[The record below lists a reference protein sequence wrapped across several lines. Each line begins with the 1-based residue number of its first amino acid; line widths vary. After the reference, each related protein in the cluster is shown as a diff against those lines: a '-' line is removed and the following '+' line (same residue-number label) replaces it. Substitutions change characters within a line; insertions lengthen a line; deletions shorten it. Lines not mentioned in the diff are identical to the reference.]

1 MNKSKKL
8 IKDYRK
14 HLRKVEYDTFRV
26 SKSRNVYRSEI
37 MKFSVNAIINY
48 KSHGFKNEVFAIYK
62 EQINIHRR
70 CTLYDI
76 YCEIYINRESLKPL
90 FQVEFY
96 NDPSRLPF

>member
-8 IKDYRK
+8 IKEYRR

-26 SKSRNVYRSEI
+26 TNRRNIYRSET
-37 MKFSVNAIINY
+37 MKFSINAIVNY
-48 KSHGFKNEVFAIYK
+48 KSHGFKDEVFAIYK
-62 EQINIHRR
+62 EQMNIHRR

-76 YCEIYINRESLKPL
+76 YSKIYINRECLKPL

-96 NDPSRLPF
+96 NLIQSK